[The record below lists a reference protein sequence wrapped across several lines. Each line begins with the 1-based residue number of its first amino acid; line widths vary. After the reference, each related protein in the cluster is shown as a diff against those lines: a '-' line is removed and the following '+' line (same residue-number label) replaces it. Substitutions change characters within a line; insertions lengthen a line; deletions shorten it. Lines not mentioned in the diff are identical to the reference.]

1 MAQKILARGYP
12 LLIGALL
19 IHGCTQAPRVNDE
32 IDVKDGAGE
41 FVDTRLIPNAVP
53 KIEPV
58 TRAGNSNPYTV
69 LGETYHLLPTAEGY
83 KRVGTASWYGR
94 KFHGRRTANG
104 EVYDMYSM
112 TAAHRTLPIPAY
124 ARITNLSNQR
134 VIVVRI
140 NDRGPF
146 HASRI
151 IDLSYVAA
159 LKLGFADHGTAEVE
173 IEVITPTSPRAEVP
187 GPMPMPMPNV
197 SPIVADRLAIPEVRA
212 AEESSIDHLPS
223 GGVFLQIGAFAQRP
237 SADRLRQAISAMT
250 SLPIEIVQHRELFKV
265 KIGPIK
271 NSTRLKMLQKKIRH
285 QQNIAPFILWP

>member
-19 IHGCTQAPRVNDE
+19 IHGCTQAPRLMDE
-32 IDVKDGAGE
+32 MDVEDGAGE
-41 FVDTRLIPNAVP
+41 PVDTRLITNAVP

-69 LGETYHLLPTAEGY
+69 LGKTYHLLPTAEGY
-83 KRVGTASWYGR
+83 ERIGTASWYGS
-94 KFHGRRTANG
+94 KFHGRKTANG
-104 EVYDMYSM
+104 EVYDMYGM

-151 IDLSYVAA
+151 IDLSYAAA

-173 IEVITPTSPRAEVP
+173 IEVITPTSPQAEALI
-187 GPMPMPMPNV
+187 PMPKV
-197 SPIVADRLAIPEVRA
+197 SPSVADRLAVPEVRA
-212 AEESSIDHLPS
+212 AEERSIDHLPV

-237 SADRLRQAISAMT
+237 SADRLQRAISAMT
-250 SLPIEIVQHRELFKV
+250 SVPIEIVQHRKLFKV
-265 KIGPIK
+265 KMGPIK

-285 QQNIAPFILWP
+285 QQNIVPFILWP

>member
-19 IHGCTQAPRVNDE
+19 IHGCTQAPRVIDE
-32 IDVKDGAGE
+32 MDIQDGAGE
-41 FVDTRLIPNAVP
+41 LVDTRLIANAVP
-53 KIEPV
+53 KMEPV

-69 LGETYHLLPTAEGY
+69 LGETYHLLPTARGY
-83 KRVGTASWYGR
+83 KRVGTASWYGS
-94 KFHGRRTANG
+94 KFHGRKTANG
-104 EVYDMYSM
+104 EVYDMYAM

-124 ARITNLSNQR
+124 ARVTNLANQR

-151 IDLSYVAA
+151 IDLSYAAA

-173 IEVITPTSPRAEVP
+173 IEVITPTSTRVEA
-187 GPMPMPMPNV
+187 PMPNV
-197 SPIVADRLAIPEVRA
+197 SPVVADRLSIPEVRA
-212 AEESSIDHLPS
+212 AEERSIDHLPS
-223 GGVFLQIGAFAQRP
+223 GGVFLQIGAFAQRT
-237 SADRLRQAISAMT
+237 SADRLQRAISAMT
-250 SLPIEIVQHRELFKV
+250 SLPIEIIQHRELFKV
-265 KIGPIK
+265 KMGPIK

-285 QQNIAPFILWP
+285 QQNIVPFILWP

>member
-1 MAQKILARGYP
+1 VAQKILARGYP

-19 IHGCTQAPRVNDE
+19 IHGCTQAPRVMEEMDIE
-32 IDVKDGAGE
+32 DGAGE
-41 FVDTRLIPNAVP
+41 LVDTRLIANAVP
-53 KIEPV
+53 RMEPV

-83 KRVGTASWYGR
+83 KRVGTASWYGS
-94 KFHGRRTANG
+94 KFHGRKTANG
-104 EVYDMYSM
+104 EVYDMYAM

-124 ARITNLSNQR
+124 ARVTNLSNQR

-151 IDLSYVAA
+151 IDLSYAAA

-173 IEVITPTSPRAEVP
+173 IEVITPTSLRVEV
-187 GPMPMPMPNV
+187 PMPMPNV
-197 SPIVADRLAIPEVRA
+197 SPVVAGRLAIPEIRA
-212 AEESSIDHLPS
+212 AEERSIDHLPS
-223 GGVFLQIGAFAQRP
+223 GGVFMQIGAFAQRA
-237 SADRLRQAISAMT
+237 SADRLQRAISAMT

-285 QQNIAPFILWP
+285 QQNIVPFILWP

>member
-19 IHGCTQAPRVNDE
+19 IHGCTQAPRVIDE
-32 IDVKDGAGE
+32 MDIQDGAGE
-41 FVDTRLIPNAVP
+41 LVDTRLIANAVP
-53 KIEPV
+53 KMEPV

-69 LGETYHLLPTAEGY
+69 LGETYHLLPTARGY
-83 KRVGTASWYGR
+83 KRVGTASWYGS
-94 KFHGRRTANG
+94 KFHGRKTANG
-104 EVYDMYSM
+104 EVYDMYAM

-124 ARITNLSNQR
+124 ARVTNLANQR

-151 IDLSYVAA
+151 IDLSYAAA

-173 IEVITPTSPRAEVP
+173 IEVITPTSTRVEA
-187 GPMPMPMPNV
+187 PMPNV
-197 SPIVADRLAIPEVRA
+197 SPVVADRLSIPEVRA
-212 AEESSIDHLPS
+212 AEERSIDHLPS
-223 GGVFLQIGAFAQRP
+223 GGVFLQIGAFAQRT
-237 SADRLRQAISAMT
+237 SADRLQRAISAMT

-285 QQNIAPFILWP
+285 QQNIVPFILWP

>member
-19 IHGCTQAPRVNDE
+19 IHGCTQAPRVIDE
-32 IDVKDGAGE
+32 MDIQDGAGE
-41 FVDTRLIPNAVP
+41 LVDTRLIANAVP
-53 KIEPV
+53 RMEPV

-69 LGETYHLLPTAEGY
+69 LGETYHLLPTARGY
-83 KRVGTASWYGR
+83 KRVGTASWYGS
-94 KFHGRRTANG
+94 KFHGRKTANG
-104 EVYDMYSM
+104 EVYDMYAM

-124 ARITNLSNQR
+124 ARVTNLANQR

-151 IDLSYVAA
+151 IDLSYAAA

-173 IEVITPTSPRAEVP
+173 IEVITPTSTRVEA
-187 GPMPMPMPNV
+187 PMPNV
-197 SPIVADRLAIPEVRA
+197 SPVVADRLSIPEVRA
-212 AEESSIDHLPS
+212 AEERSIDHLPS
-223 GGVFLQIGAFAQRP
+223 GGVFLQIGAFAQRT
-237 SADRLRQAISAMT
+237 SADRLQRAISAMT
-250 SLPIEIVQHRELFKV
+250 SLPIEIIQHRELFKV
-265 KIGPIK
+265 KMGPIK

-285 QQNIAPFILWP
+285 QQNIVPFILWP

>member
-19 IHGCTQAPRVNDE
+19 IHGCTQAPRVIDE
-32 IDVKDGAGE
+32 MDIQDGAGE
-41 FVDTRLIPNAVP
+41 LVDTRLIANAVP
-53 KIEPV
+53 KMEPV

-69 LGETYHLLPTAEGY
+69 LGETYHLLPTARGY
-83 KRVGTASWYGR
+83 KRVGTASWYGS
-94 KFHGRRTANG
+94 KFHGRKTANG
-104 EVYDMYSM
+104 EVYDMYAM

-124 ARITNLSNQR
+124 ARVTNLANQR

-151 IDLSYVAA
+151 IDLSYAAA

-173 IEVITPTSPRAEVP
+173 IEVITPTSTRVEAPI
-187 GPMPMPMPNV
+187 PNV
-197 SPIVADRLAIPEVRA
+197 SPVVADRLSIPEVRA
-212 AEESSIDHLPS
+212 AEERSIDHLPS
-223 GGVFLQIGAFAQRP
+223 GGVFLQIGAFAQRT
-237 SADRLRQAISAMT
+237 SADRLQRAISAMT
-250 SLPIEIVQHRELFKV
+250 SLPIEIIQHRELFKV
-265 KIGPIK
+265 KMGPIK

-285 QQNIAPFILWP
+285 QQNIVPFILWP

>member
-19 IHGCTQAPRVNDE
+19 IHGCTQAPRVIDE
-32 IDVKDGAGE
+32 MDIQDGAGE
-41 FVDTRLIPNAVP
+41 LVDTRLIANAVP
-53 KIEPV
+53 KMEPV

-69 LGETYHLLPTAEGY
+69 LGETYHLLPTARGY
-83 KRVGTASWYGR
+83 KRVGTASWYGS
-94 KFHGRRTANG
+94 KFHGRKTANG
-104 EVYDMYSM
+104 EVYDMYAM

-124 ARITNLSNQR
+124 ARVTNLANQR

-151 IDLSYVAA
+151 IDLSYAAA

-173 IEVITPTSPRAEVP
+173 IEVITPTSPRVEA
-187 GPMPMPMPNV
+187 PMPNV
-197 SPIVADRLAIPEVRA
+197 SPVVADRLSIPEVRA
-212 AEESSIDHLPS
+212 AEERSIDHLPS
-223 GGVFLQIGAFAQRP
+223 GGVFLQIGAFAQRT
-237 SADRLRQAISAMT
+237 SADRLQRAISAMT
-250 SLPIEIVQHRELFKV
+250 SLPIEIIQHRELFKV
-265 KIGPIK
+265 KMGPIK

-285 QQNIAPFILWP
+285 QQNIVPFILWP

>member
-19 IHGCTQAPRVNDE
+19 IHGCTQAPRVIDE
-32 IDVKDGAGE
+32 MDIQDGAGE
-41 FVDTRLIPNAVP
+41 LVDTRLIANAVP
-53 KIEPV
+53 KMEPV

-69 LGETYHLLPTAEGY
+69 LGETYHLLPTARGY
-83 KRVGTASWYGR
+83 KRVGTASWYGS
-94 KFHGRRTANG
+94 KFHGRKTANG
-104 EVYDMYSM
+104 EVYDMYAM

-124 ARITNLSNQR
+124 ARVTNLANQR

-151 IDLSYVAA
+151 IDLSYAAA

-173 IEVITPTSPRAEVP
+173 IEVITPTSTRVEA
-187 GPMPMPMPNV
+187 PMPNV
-197 SPIVADRLAIPEVRA
+197 SPVVADRLSIPEVRA
-212 AEESSIDHLPS
+212 AEERSIDHLPS
-223 GGVFLQIGAFAQRP
+223 GGVFLQIGAFAQRT
-237 SADRLRQAISAMT
+237 SADRLQRAISAMT
-250 SLPIEIVQHRELFKV
+250 SLPIEIIQHRELFKV
-265 KIGPIK
+265 KMGPIK

-285 QQNIAPFILWP
+285 QQNIVPFVLWP

>member
-1 MAQKILARGYP
+1 MAQKILVRGYP

-19 IHGCTQAPRVNDE
+19 IHGCTQAPRV
-32 IDVKDGAGE
+32 IDDMDVEDGAGE
-41 FVDTRLIPNAVP
+41 PIDTRLITNAVP

-83 KRVGTASWYGR
+83 KRVGIASWYGS
-94 KFHGRRTANG
+94 KFHGRKTANG
-104 EVYDMYSM
+104 EVYDMYGMS
-112 TAAHRTLPIPAY
+112 AAHRTLPIPAY

-151 IDLSYVAA
+151 IDLSYAAA

-173 IEVITPTSPRAEVP
+173 IEVITPMSPHAEA
-187 GPMPMPMPNV
+187 PMPKL
-197 SPIVADRLAIPEVRA
+197 SPSVADRLAVPEVRA
-212 AEESSIDHLPS
+212 AEERSIDHLPI
-223 GGVFLQIGAFAQRP
+223 GGVFLQIGAFAQRS
-237 SADRLRQAISAMT
+237 SADRLQRAISAMT

-265 KIGPIK
+265 KMGPIK
-271 NSTRLKMLQKKIRH
+271 NSTRLKILQKKIRH
-285 QQNIAPFILWP
+285 QQNIVPFILWP

>member
-19 IHGCTQAPRVNDE
+19 IHGCTQAPRVIDE
-32 IDVKDGAGE
+32 MDIQDGAGE
-41 FVDTRLIPNAVP
+41 LVDTRLIANAVP
-53 KIEPV
+53 KMEPV

-69 LGETYHLLPTAEGY
+69 LGETYHLLPTARGY
-83 KRVGTASWYGR
+83 KRVGTASWYGS
-94 KFHGRRTANG
+94 KFHGRKTANG
-104 EVYDMYSM
+104 EVYDMYAM

-124 ARITNLSNQR
+124 ARVTNLANQR

-151 IDLSYVAA
+151 IDLSYAAA

-173 IEVITPTSPRAEVP
+173 IEVITPTSTRVEA
-187 GPMPMPMPNV
+187 PMPNV
-197 SPIVADRLAIPEVRA
+197 SPVVAARLSIPEVRA
-212 AEESSIDHLPS
+212 AEERSIDHLPS
-223 GGVFLQIGAFAQRP
+223 GGVFLQIGAFAQRT
-237 SADRLRQAISAMT
+237 SADRLQRAISAMT
-250 SLPIEIVQHRELFKV
+250 SLPIEIIQHRELFKV
-265 KIGPIK
+265 KMGPIK

-285 QQNIAPFILWP
+285 QQNIVPFILWP

>member
-19 IHGCTQAPRVNDE
+19 IHGCAQGPRVMDE
-32 IDVKDGAGE
+32 MDIEDGAGE
-41 FVDTRLIPNAVP
+41 LVDTRLIANAVP
-53 KIEPV
+53 KIEPI

-69 LGETYHLLPTAEGY
+69 LGETYHLLPTAGGY
-83 KRVGTASWYGR
+83 KRVGTASWYGS
-94 KFHGRRTANG
+94 KFHGRKTANG
-104 EVYDMYSM
+104 EVYDMYGM

-124 ARITNLSNQR
+124 ARVTNLSNQR

-151 IDLSYVAA
+151 IDLSYAAA

-173 IEVITPTSPRAEVP
+173 IEVITPTSLRVEV
-187 GPMPMPMPNV
+187 PMPMPNV
-197 SPIVADRLAIPEVRA
+197 SPVVAGRLAIPEIRA
-212 AEESSIDHLPS
+212 AEEKSIDHLPS
-223 GGVFLQIGAFAQRP
+223 GGVFMQIGAFAQRA
-237 SADRLRQAISAMT
+237 SADRLQRAISAMT

-285 QQNIAPFILWP
+285 QQNIVPFILWP

>member
-19 IHGCTQAPRVNDE
+19 IHGCTQAPRVIDE
-32 IDVKDGAGE
+32 MDIQDGAGE
-41 FVDTRLIPNAVP
+41 LVDTRLIANAVP
-53 KIEPV
+53 KMEPV

-69 LGETYHLLPTAEGY
+69 LGETYHLLPTARGY
-83 KRVGTASWYGR
+83 KRVGTASWYGS
-94 KFHGRRTANG
+94 KFHGRKTANG
-104 EVYDMYSM
+104 EVYDMYAM

-124 ARITNLSNQR
+124 ARVTNLSNQR

-151 IDLSYVAA
+151 IDLSYAAA

-173 IEVITPTSPRAEVP
+173 IEVITPTSTRVEA
-187 GPMPMPMPNV
+187 PMPNV
-197 SPIVADRLAIPEVRA
+197 SPVVADRLSIPEVRA
-212 AEESSIDHLPS
+212 AEERSIDHLPS
-223 GGVFLQIGAFAQRP
+223 GGVFLQIGAFAQRT
-237 SADRLRQAISAMT
+237 SADRLQRAISAMT
-250 SLPIEIVQHRELFKV
+250 SLPIEIIQHRELFKV
-265 KIGPIK
+265 KMGPIK

-285 QQNIAPFILWP
+285 QQNIVPFILWP

>member
-41 FVDTRLIPNAVP
+41 PVDTRLITNAVP

-83 KRVGTASWYGR
+83 KRVGTASWYGS

-146 HASRI
+146 HTSRI

-173 IEVITPTSPRAEVP
+173 IEVITPTSRRTEV
-187 GPMPMPMPNV
+187 PMPNV

-212 AEESSIDHLPS
+212 AEERSIDHLPS

-285 QQNIAPFILWP
+285 QQNIATFILWP

>member
-19 IHGCTQAPRVNDE
+19 IHGYTQAPRVMEEMDIE
-32 IDVKDGAGE
+32 DGAGE
-41 FVDTRLIPNAVP
+41 LVDTRLIANAVP
-53 KIEPV
+53 RMEPV

-69 LGETYHLLPTAEGY
+69 LGETYHLLQTAEGY
-83 KRVGTASWYGR
+83 KRVGTASWYGS
-94 KFHGRRTANG
+94 KFHGRKTANG
-104 EVYDMYSM
+104 EVYDMYAM

-124 ARITNLSNQR
+124 ARVTNLSNQR

-151 IDLSYVAA
+151 IDLSYAAA

-173 IEVITPTSPRAEVP
+173 IEVITPTSLRVEV
-187 GPMPMPMPNV
+187 PMPMPNV
-197 SPIVADRLAIPEVRA
+197 SPVVAGRLAIPEIRA
-212 AEESSIDHLPS
+212 AEERSIDHLPS
-223 GGVFLQIGAFAQRP
+223 GGVFMQIGAFAQRA
-237 SADRLRQAISAMT
+237 SADRLQRAISAMT

-285 QQNIAPFILWP
+285 QQNIVPFILWP

>member
-1 MAQKILARGYP
+1 VAQKTLARGYP

-19 IHGCTQAPRVNDE
+19 IHGCTQAPRVIDE
-32 IDVKDGAGE
+32 MDVKDGAGE
-41 FVDTRLIPNAVP
+41 PVDTRLITNAVP

-58 TRAGNSNPYTV
+58 IRAGNSNPYTV
-69 LGETYHLLPTAEGY
+69 LGETYHLLPTAAGY
-83 KRVGTASWYGR
+83 KRVGTASWYGS
-94 KFHGRRTANG
+94 KFHGRKTANG

-146 HASRI
+146 HAARI

-173 IEVITPTSPRAEVP
+173 VEVITPTSPRAEV
-187 GPMPMPMPNV
+187 PMPMPMPNV

-212 AEESSIDHLPS
+212 AEERSIDHLPS
-223 GGVFLQIGAFAQRP
+223 GGVFLQIGAFARRP
-237 SADRLRQAISAMT
+237 SADRLRRAISAMT

-271 NSTRLKMLQKKIRH
+271 NSTRLKMLHKRIRH
-285 QQNIAPFILWP
+285 QQNIVPFILWP

>member
-19 IHGCTQAPRVNDE
+19 IHGYTQAPRVMEEMDIE
-32 IDVKDGAGE
+32 DGAGE
-41 FVDTRLIPNAVP
+41 LVDTRLIANAVP
-53 KIEPV
+53 RMEPV

-83 KRVGTASWYGR
+83 KRVGTASWYGS
-94 KFHGRRTANG
+94 KFHGRKTANG
-104 EVYDMYSM
+104 EVYDMYAM

-124 ARITNLSNQR
+124 ARVTNLSNQR

-151 IDLSYVAA
+151 IDLSYAAA

-173 IEVITPTSPRAEVP
+173 IEVITPTSLRVEV
-187 GPMPMPMPNV
+187 PMPMPNV
-197 SPIVADRLAIPEVRA
+197 SPVVAGRLAIPEIRA
-212 AEESSIDHLPS
+212 AEERSIDHLPS
-223 GGVFLQIGAFAQRP
+223 GGVFMQIGAFAQRA
-237 SADRLRQAISAMT
+237 SADRLQRAISAMT

-285 QQNIAPFILWP
+285 QQNIVPFILWP

>member
-1 MAQKILARGYP
+1 VAQKILARGYR
-12 LLIGALL
+12 LLTGALL
-19 IHGCTQAPRVNDE
+19 IHGCTKAPRVIDE
-32 IDVKDGAGE
+32 MDVKDGAGE
-41 FVDTRLIPNAVP
+41 PVDTRLITNAVP

-58 TRAGNSNPYTV
+58 IRAGNSNPYTV

-83 KRVGTASWYGR
+83 KRVGTASWYGS
-94 KFHGRRTANG
+94 KFHGRKTANG

-134 VIVVRI
+134 VIVVTI
-140 NDRGPF
+140 NDPSPL

-173 IEVITPTSPRAEVP
+173 IEVITPTSRRTEV
-187 GPMPMPMPNV
+187 PMPNV

-212 AEESSIDHLPS
+212 AEERSIDHLPS

-271 NSTRLKMLQKKIRH
+271 NSTRLKMLHKKIRH
-285 QQNIAPFILWP
+285 QQNIVPFILWH

>member
-19 IHGCTQAPRVNDE
+19 IHGCTQAPRVIDE
-32 IDVKDGAGE
+32 MDIQDGAGE
-41 FVDTRLIPNAVP
+41 LVDTRLIANAVP
-53 KIEPV
+53 KMEPV

-69 LGETYHLLPTAEGY
+69 LGETYHLLPTARGY
-83 KRVGTASWYGR
+83 KRVGTASWYGS
-94 KFHGRRTANG
+94 KFHGRKTANG
-104 EVYDMYSM
+104 EVYDMYAM

-124 ARITNLSNQR
+124 ARVTNLANQR

-151 IDLSYVAA
+151 IDLSYAAA

-173 IEVITPTSPRAEVP
+173 IEVITPTSPRVEA
-187 GPMPMPMPNV
+187 PMPNV
-197 SPIVADRLAIPEVRA
+197 SPVVAARLSIPEVRA
-212 AEESSIDHLPS
+212 AEERSIDHLPS
-223 GGVFLQIGAFAQRP
+223 GGVFLQIGAFAQRT
-237 SADRLRQAISAMT
+237 SADRLQRAISAMT
-250 SLPIEIVQHRELFKV
+250 SLPIEIIQHRELFKV
-265 KIGPIK
+265 KMGPIK

-285 QQNIAPFILWP
+285 QQNIVPFILWP

>member
-19 IHGCTQAPRVNDE
+19 IHGCTQAPRVIDE
-32 IDVKDGAGE
+32 MDIQDGAGE
-41 FVDTRLIPNAVP
+41 LVDPRLIANAVP
-53 KIEPV
+53 KMEPV

-69 LGETYHLLPTAEGY
+69 LGETYHLLPTARGY
-83 KRVGTASWYGR
+83 KRVGTASWYGS
-94 KFHGRRTANG
+94 KFHGRKTANG
-104 EVYDMYSM
+104 EVYDMYAM

-124 ARITNLSNQR
+124 ARVTNLANQR

-151 IDLSYVAA
+151 IDLSYAAA

-173 IEVITPTSPRAEVP
+173 IEVITPTSTRVEA
-187 GPMPMPMPNV
+187 PMPNV
-197 SPIVADRLAIPEVRA
+197 SPVVADRLSIPEVRA
-212 AEESSIDHLPS
+212 AEERSIDHLPS
-223 GGVFLQIGAFAQRP
+223 GGVFLQIGAFAQRT
-237 SADRLRQAISAMT
+237 SADRLQRAISAMT
-250 SLPIEIVQHRELFKV
+250 SLPIEIIQHRELFKV
-265 KIGPIK
+265 KMGPIK

-285 QQNIAPFILWP
+285 QQNIVPFILWP